1 MRLTP
6 YLGKPKLWF
15 RMNAAL
21 QHETLTR
28 SVEDYLKA
36 IYRLSPQGRP
46 AATSE
51 IAQRLE
57 LSPAS
62 VSGMVKRLSEQ
73 GLLEH
78 VPYKGVQL
86 TPEGRRAALRMLRR
100 HRLIEAY
107 LVAFLGY
114 TWDTVHAEAE
124 RLEHA
129 VSDAL
134 VDRMAAVLG
143 HPAVD
148 PHGDPIPTS
157 EGDILELAT
166 TPLSEVPT
174 GATAEI
180 CQVEEGQPDRLRYI
194 ASIGL
199 RPGVPVTVVDR
210 QPFQGPITIAVDGDT
225 HVIGHELAQVV
236 RCAADKQA

>member
-1 MRLTP
+1 
-6 YLGKPKLWF
+6 
-15 RMNAAL
+15 MNAAV
-21 QHETLTR
+21 QHEALTR

-46 AATSE
+46 ASTSD
-51 IAQRLE
+51 IAQRLD

-73 GLLEH
+73 GLLAH
-78 VPYKGVQL
+78 VPYRGVQL
-86 TPEGRRAALRMLRR
+86 TPDGRRAALRMLRR

-114 TWDTVHAEAE
+114 TWDTVHDEAE

-129 VSDAL
+129 VSDTL

-143 HPAVD
+143 HPTVD

-157 EGDILELAT
+157 EGDIFELASR
-166 TPLSEVPT
+166 PLAEVPA
-174 GATAEI
+174 GATVEI
-180 CQVEEGQPDRLRYI
+180 RRVEEGQPDRLRYI

-199 RPGVPVTVVDR
+199 RPGVQVTVVDR
-210 QPFQGPITIAVDGDT
+210 QPFQGPITISVDGRT
-225 HVIGHELAQVV
+225 HVVGHELAQVV
-236 RCAADKQA
+236 RCATDDQT